1 MRTNNV
7 HFVQHVTM
15 APRRILLVQC
25 SQTMNYVSNV
35 DVLQVVKWRA
45 EKCLVV
51 IHYYNDIAFP
61 PNVYIHN
68 SYSWLVQYF
77 GANAIQP
84 CFQILSWRKIVKY
97 RQHQTCCIFALCC
110 RRIAVN
116 VVEICVGKCHCY
128 CRYLQ
133 LHRDL
138 SIATEYTPETVKP
151 ISSLCYTE
159 CHYYGNTYAL
169 TEEFEAV
176 DGCNT
181 CFCDYGIV
189 TCSEVSCGKMSA

>member
-1 MRTNNV
+1 MTEQYVLLFWGKLRIMRTNNV

-84 CFQILSWRKIVKY
+84 CFQFLSWR
-97 RQHQTCCIFALCC
+97 
-110 RRIAVN
+110 
-116 VVEICVGKCHCY
+116 ICWRELFDIRVY
-128 CRYLQ
+128 
-133 LHRDL
+133 
-138 SIATEYTPETVKP
+138 
-151 ISSLCYTE
+151 
-159 CHYYGNTYAL
+159 
-169 TEEFEAV
+169 
-176 DGCNT
+176 
-181 CFCDYGIV
+181 
-189 TCSEVSCGKMSA
+189 